1 LALKLVGFI
10 GDLLCF

>member
-10 GDLLCF
+10 GDLPCF